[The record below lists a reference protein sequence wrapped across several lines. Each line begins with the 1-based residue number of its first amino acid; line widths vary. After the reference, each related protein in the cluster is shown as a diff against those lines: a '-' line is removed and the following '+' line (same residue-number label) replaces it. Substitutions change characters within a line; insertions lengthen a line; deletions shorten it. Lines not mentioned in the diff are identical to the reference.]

1 MAVNYNDDRFQQVED
16 EKQEQLNQY
25 NQTYDDLMAERE
37 EITNQQQGLVDQWQQ
52 TQNEN
57 LDKQLQFQQD
67 LINQQKAETEK
78 AYQKE
83 AKSAYTD
90 YQKEIDRYGVSREQQ
105 VTNGVGNTGY
115 SESSNV
121 SMYNTYQNRLS
132 TAHESLTKAYTEFD
146 NAIREAQLTNDVTKA
161 ENALTALQQKLQI
174 TLEGFNYKDTA
185 TQNKLNW
192 QQQINSDY
200 YNRYQDVLNQIN
212 YENEVAE
219 QIRQFNEQ
227 MALQKQQFE
236 YQKQQDAIVNAQNW
250 ASISRNNSGGYSLTD
265 GNGGTAANGRT
276 IAANP
281 YTGTVHPDAQYGV
294 FEWGDNPG
302 TGYQPNNVGGKEL
315 SKSGLTVKN
324 VFNNAYGS
332 SGIDLSNQN
341 IWKTSNGKYYVWDGS
356 RNDYIDVTSQVNTS
370 LKTNTTSRWGW

>member
-250 ASISRNNSGGYSLTD
+250 ASINKNNSGGYPELTEEV
-265 GNGGTAANGRT
+265 NTAYYQGKMNSD
-276 IAANP
+276 
-281 YTGTVHPDAQYGV
+281 VEKYGA
-294 FEWGDNPG
+294 FSN
-302 TGYQPNNVGGKEL
+302 GYQPKGISGHGTL
-315 SKSGLTVKN
+315 SKSGDTITFNTQTLSGQKQTVT
-324 VFNNAYGS
+324 
-332 SGIDLSNQN
+332 QN
-341 IWKTSNGKYYVWDGS
+341 IWKAEDGTQWYWDG
-356 RNDYIDVTSQVNTS
+356 RYNKYKQV
-370 LKTNTTSRWGW
+370 K